1 MTTELDRYVREFE
14 LEYQRAEEEHSRLVT
29 LFTDVC
35 WFHQE
40 VKCRD
45 WKRPWRPTVRGTMV
59 VLDTPRVR
67 QLEHG
72 ELHEVQDYFIGEIDD
87 APLVPPEIVL
97 KEVRDAAAYVKECKR
112 NVSAPYDWAP
122 GGSAYN
128 ALCRSTLV
136 GRTFSSGVVDNE

>member
-14 LEYQRAEEEHSRLVT
+14 LEYQRAEEEHSRLAT
-29 LFTDVC
+29 LFTDVY